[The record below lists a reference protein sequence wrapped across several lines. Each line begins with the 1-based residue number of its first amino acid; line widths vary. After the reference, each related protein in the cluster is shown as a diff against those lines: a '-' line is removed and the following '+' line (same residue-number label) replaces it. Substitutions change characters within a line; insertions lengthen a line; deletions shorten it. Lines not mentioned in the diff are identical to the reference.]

1 MRRINIHMHEKI
13 SYTLLASAFI
23 IPALLIISGLLSGA
37 SADESAE
44 YMFIL
49 KNGSTIAASVDEK
62 NLSDEGAKVIKFK
75 TAYGE
80 LEVPRDEIIKFYKS
94 SQETKPAAEEKTAP
108 APEPAAAEKKPE
120 AAPVKEEIKNA
131 AGTAVQASKDAK
143 EKAPAAPAKEADPMD
158 MAAEIEK
165 PADTAEIQES
175 VMKIEEIE
183 EGVITAPKDAR
194 PPKGNADGLLN
205 LDDDK
210 LLDMLGESDVKPPQP
225 VIDSDVK
232 KIEEIEKVK
241 EKYQAKKG
249 EGKKLIP
256 DNLNSIES
264 DIKELAQSSTE
275 EDWLVAKF
283 TKEIQI
289 EKSGTVPVE
298 IVEVGEKKDGK
309 ADKKS
314 AAKPKDGKKPKG
326 TGEVSLSGTDE
337 VIISETIEAEVI
349 GGDKLS
355 EKIGKEFKKHK
366 ALPTKKVSEKKHL
379 NAEIEKHF
387 SVKEEHNE
395 PQETKEVKTDKP
407 KK

>member
-1 MRRINIHMHEKI
+1 MPEKI
-13 SYTLLASAFI
+13 SNILISTII
-23 IPALLIISGLLSGA
+23 IPALIIISALLSGA
-37 SADESAE
+37 SAGESAE

-49 KNGSTIAASVDEK
+49 KNGSTIAAAVDEK
-62 NLSDEGAKVIKFK
+62 TLSDDGVRVIKFR

-80 LEVPRDEIIKFYKS
+80 LEVPRDEIIKYYKS
-94 SQETKPAAEEKTAP
+94 SEETKPPVEDKAKP
-108 APEPAAAEKKPE
+108 APEPAAAEIKPE
-120 AAPVKEEIKNA
+120 P
-131 AGTAVQASKDAK
+131 
-143 EKAPAAPAKEADPMD
+143 APAAVQVPKDVKEKTPAAPKEIDPMD
-158 MAAEIEK
+158 MTAEVEK
-165 PADTAEIQES
+165 PDDTAEVQES

-183 EGVITAPKDAR
+183 EGVITAPKDAK
-194 PPKGNADGLLN
+194 PPTDKADGLLN

-210 LLDMLGESDVKPPQP
+210 LLDMLGDSEVKPPQP
-225 VIDSDVK
+225 VIDSDVE

-249 EGKKLIP
+249 EVKKLIP

-309 ADKKS
+309 ADKKI
-314 AAKPKDGKKPKG
+314 AAGGEGAKKSKG
-326 TGEVSLSGTDE
+326 TREVSLAGTNE
-337 VIISETIEAEVI
+337 VVISETIEAEVI
-349 GGDKLS
+349 GRDKLS

-366 ALPTKKVSEKKHL
+366 ALPTKKVNEKKHL

-387 SVKEEHNE
+387 SVKDDSDA
-395 PQETKEVKTDKP
+395 PQETKEVKVNKSG
-407 KK
+407 K

>member
-1 MRRINIHMHEKI
+1 MRRNKINMHEKI
-13 SYTLLASAFI
+13 SKILASAFI
-23 IPALLIISGLLSGA
+23 IPVLLIVSGVLTGA
-37 SADESAE
+37 AAGESAE

-49 KNGSTIAASVDEK
+49 KNGSTIAAAVDEK
-62 NLSDEGAKVIKFK
+62 VLSDDGVKVIKFK

-80 LEVPRDEIIKFYKS
+80 LEVPRDEILKYYKS
-94 SQETKPAAEEKTAP
+94 SQETKPAAEDKAAP
-108 APEPAAAEKKPE
+108 APEPVAAEKKPE
-120 AAPVKEEIKNA
+120 AAQAKDELKSATA
-131 AGTAVQASKDAK
+131 AAVQAPKDVK
-143 EKAPAAPAKEADPMD
+143 EKAPAAPKETDPMD
-158 MAAEIEK
+158 MAAEIEN

-183 EGVITAPKDAR
+183 EGVITAPKDAK
-194 PPKGNADGLLN
+194 PPKDNADGLLN

-225 VIDSDVK
+225 VIDSDTK

-298 IVEVGEKKDGK
+298 IVEVGEKKAGK

-314 AAKPKDGKKPKG
+314 AAGDEGGKKSKG
-326 TGEVSLSGTDE
+326 TKEVSLSGTDE
-337 VIISETIEAEVI
+337 VIISETIEAEII

-387 SVKEEHNE
+387 SVKEESNE

>member
-1 MRRINIHMHEKI
+1 MNMPGKI
-13 SYTLLASAFI
+13 SNILFSTLI
-23 IPALLIISGLLSGA
+23 IPAVVIISGLLTGA
-37 SADESAE
+37 SAGESAE

-49 KNGSTIAASVDEK
+49 KNGSTVAAAVDEK
-62 NLSDEGAKVIKFK
+62 TLSDEGAKVIKFK

-80 LEVPRDEIIKFYKS
+80 LEVPRDEILKYYKS
-94 SQETKPAAEEKTAP
+94 SEENKPAVEVKAEP
-108 APEPAAAEKKPE
+108 APEPAAVEKKPE
-120 AAPVKEEIKNA
+120 AAPAPEE
-131 AGTAVQASKDAK
+131 T
-143 EKAPAAPAKEADPMD
+143 DPMD
-158 MAAEIEK
+158 MAAEIKK

-183 EGVITAPKDAR
+183 DGVITAPKDAK
-194 PPKGNADGLLN
+194 PPKGTADGLLN

-225 VIDSDVK
+225 FIDNDIE

-249 EGKKLIP
+249 AGKKLIP

-298 IVEVGEKKDGK
+298 IVKVDEKKAGK
-309 ADKKS
+309 PDKKR
-314 AAKPKDGKKPKG
+314 AAGDEGGKKSKG
-326 TGEVSLSGTDE
+326 TREVSLSGTDE
-337 VIISETIEAEVI
+337 VVISETIEAEVI

-366 ALPTKKVSEKKHL
+366 ALPTKKVNEKEHL

-387 SVKEEHNE
+387 SAKEESEAPN
-395 PQETKEVKTDKP
+395 ETKEVKVDKP
-407 KK
+407 GK

>member
-1 MRRINIHMHEKI
+1 MNTYKKI
-13 SYTLLASAFI
+13 SNILASTII
-23 IPALLIISGLLSGA
+23 IPALIIISGFFSGA
-37 SADESAE
+37 SAGESAE

-49 KNGSTIAASVDEK
+49 KNGSTIAAAVDEK
-62 NLSDEGAKVIKFK
+62 ILSDGGARIIKFK

-80 LEVPRDEIIKFYKS
+80 LEVPRDEILKYYKS
-94 SQETKPAAEEKTAP
+94 SQETKPAAEEKAAP
-108 APEPAAAEKKPE
+108 ASEPAAAEKKPE
-120 AAPVKEEIKNA
+120 AAPVKAEIKNEA
-131 AGTAVQASKDAK
+131 AAAVQTPKDAA
-143 EKAPAAPAKEADPMD
+143 EKAPADAKETDPMD

-165 PADTAEIQES
+165 TADTAEIQES

-183 EGVITAPKDAR
+183 EGVITSPKDAK
-194 PPKGNADGLLN
+194 PPKSNADGLLN
-205 LDDDK
+205 MDDDR

-249 EGKKLIP
+249 EAKKLIP

-264 DIKELAQSSTE
+264 DIRELAQSSTE

-298 IVEVGEKKDGK
+298 IVEVGEKKGGK
-309 ADKKS
+309 ADKKI
-314 AAKPKDGKKPKG
+314 AAGGDGAKKSRE
-326 TGEVSLSGTDE
+326 TGEVSLSGTHE
-337 VIISETIEAEVI
+337 VVISETIEAEVI

-366 ALPTKKVSEKKHL
+366 ALPTKKVNEKKHL

-387 SVKEEHNE
+387 SVKDEPDA
-395 PQETKEVKTDKP
+395 PQETKEVKVDKSS
-407 KK
+407 K